1 MVCSIRTPNI
11 GTITPRATWSILPTT
26 PLPTWTK
33 MLLVQA
39 IIRLTN
45 ALRPE
50 GWFPFCGSLLY
61 LYTQS
66 LTDSSKLYLE
76 HGPYFLRYT
85 NLHIWKCSM
94 FKPLSD
100 YLTHCVQKAVF
111 HLMEAYG
118 QYYSYSQSWTHS
130 SNGCLVHGPY
140 FLRYACRH
148 IRKCTMFKPLWDYPT
163 RCVQKPDFNFVK
175 AYCLYYVCTQSW
187 IFSSMGYLVHGPY
200 FLRYT
205 CLHIRTWI
213 MFKPLWNYP
222 TRCVQKTDF
231 IYVPLFPFMYH

>member
-1 MVCSIRTPNI
+1 MEAYCLYDSYTQSWTHSSKGFWNMDHTSQDRFMKKSLISSDYQTTKPTESRGLISIERKLMVCSIRTPNI

-33 MLLVQA
+33 TLLVQA

-163 RCVQKPDFNFVK
+163 RCV
-175 AYCLYYVCTQSW
+175 
-187 IFSSMGYLVHGPY
+187 
-200 FLRYT
+200 
-205 CLHIRTWI
+205 
-213 MFKPLWNYP
+213 
-222 TRCVQKTDF
+222 
-231 IYVPLFPFMYH
+231 